1 MVSYCLDI
9 HLMKELLNIEQF
21 YHWKFNK
28 VKFTNFREI
37 GASSLYCLKAL
48 DYWDF
53 MEAIILKLKMFFSQ
67 LGSIVKVLF
76 TLEGI
81 T

>member
-1 MVSYCLDI
+1 
-9 HLMKELLNIEQF
+9 
-21 YHWKFNK
+21 
-28 VKFTNFREI
+28 
-37 GASSLYCLKAL
+37 
-48 DYWDF
+48 